1 MRARQ
6 INQYTANG
14 TLTATYP
21 TVRAAAE
28 KAGVSNTLIC
38 NCLTGKQKMV
48 GGFIYQ
54 YADQARGSQTC
65 RPSDEPLKL
74 YARVRAYALSLC
86 HCTEM
91 ADDLVQE
98 AYTQYYEKFVEDDS
112 SNAYTFLSS
121 SVKWQFYNEVERHQ
135 QEIDIDALA
144 YCLSQEEEDIEE
156 VEQRKAKESKILSKK
171 VKAAFS
177 TIKTEKRRKRIDNIF
192 HWYLQ
197 GMSAAEVGKKLN
209 CKVQS
214 AKQEILR
221 MRRLVSEALDIPM
234 REFTQYN
241 CRIA

>member
-1 MRARQ
+1 MRARS

-14 TLTATYP
+14 TLTATFP
-21 TVRAAAE
+21 TVKAAAE

-98 AYTQYYEKFVEDDS
+98 AYTQYYEKFVEDGS
-112 SNAYTFLSS
+112 SNAYNFLTSV
-121 SVKWQFYNEVERHQ
+121 VKWYFYSEVDRHQ
-135 QEIDIDALA
+135 KEADFDSLA
-144 YCLSQEEEDIEE
+144 YRLSQEEEEDIEE
-156 VEQRKAKESKILSKK
+156 REKAKAAEHKAFMKK
-171 VKAAFS
+171 MNNVFA
-177 TIKTEKRRKRIDNIF
+177 TIKTEKRQKHTRQIF
-192 HWYLQ
+192 IWYLH
-197 GMSAAEVGKKLN
+197 GYSAAEIARKKHI
-209 CKVQS
+209 KVVS
-214 AKQEILR
+214 AKQEIFQ
-221 MRRLVSEALDIPM
+221 MRKHVCTSIGMPM
-234 REFTQYN
+234 REFAQYA
-241 CRIA
+241 CH